1 MDFPRLTTNFDCRM
15 RTDDTI
21 KATRL
26 SKWSLRQAGSLD
38 RSAFTLIELL
48 VVIAIIAILAGML
61 LPALS
66 RAKSKAQ
73 QAKCMS
79 NERQLGI
86 AYVLYTGD
94 NEERFPVHFGWLAFG
109 GVRGSNTIPR
119 LSADVA
125 FGLGVDVPADQR
137 PLNKYASSAGVYH
150 CPADKGD
157 ALYGA
162 KSSFVDYGN
171 SYNTQFRADSFGV
184 KRINGDASFPPGSY
198 NRTSIKMTEIAI
210 SPVNKLMTGDLPWH
224 GNRNNMDTRT
234 VWHQYRGQ
242 QRFNMLFGDG
252 HVEFYQFPQN
262 MQQLINSPV
271 SPTNRWW

>member
-1 MDFPRLTTNFDCRM
+1 MAMMNTDIECGM
-15 RTDDTI
+15 RADDT
-21 KATRL
+21 AHGARL
-26 SKWSLRQAGSLD
+26 GEQRPVQLGCID
-38 RSAFTLIELL
+38 RRAFTLIELL

-66 RAKSKAQ
+66 RAKSKAH

-119 LSADVA
+119 LSPDVA
-125 FGLGVDVPADQR
+125 FGLGVDVPTDQR

-162 KSSFVDYGN
+162 KSSFFDYGN
-171 SYNTQFRADSFGV
+171 SYNTQFRHDSFGV
-184 KRINGDASFPPGSY
+184 KRVNGDASFPPGSY
-198 NRTSIKMTEIAI
+198 ARMSIKMTEIAI

-252 HVEFYQFPQN
+252 HVEFYQFPQD
-262 MQQLINSPV
+262 MQQRISSAV
-271 SPTNRWW
+271 SPTNAWW

>member
-1 MDFPRLTTNFDCRM
+1 MAMINTDNECRK
-15 RTDDTI
+15 RTDVASNGD
-21 KATRL
+21 RL
-26 SKWSLRQAGSLD
+26 CERGAGQMG
-38 RSAFTLIELL
+38 RMNRRAFTLIELL

-86 AYVLYTGD
+86 AFVLYTGD
-94 NEERFPVHFGWLAFG
+94 NEEHFPVHFGWLAFG
-109 GVRGSNTIPR
+109 GVRGSNTVPR
-119 LSADVA
+119 LAADVA
-125 FGLGVDVPADQR
+125 FGLGVDVPTDQR

-162 KSSFVDYGN
+162 KSSFIAYGN
-171 SYNTQFRADSFGV
+171 SYNTQFRHDSFGV

-198 NRTSIKMTEIAI
+198 SRLSIKMTEIAI

-252 HVEFYQFPQN
+252 HVEFYQFPQD
-262 MQQLINSPV
+262 MQQRINAAV
-271 SPTNRWW
+271 SHTNRWW